1 MYKGLQAKFATYPA
15 LRSLLISTDN
25 SILVNASQ
33 GDLFWGTSR
42 NGVGFN
48 QLGRMLMDLREDFLG
63 GEPGS
68 TYANGHAYRSGYVDP
83 SIALWGN
90 GNSYGGSLFLKAK
103 WTSPKETIQFLRI
116 CRWWQ
121 MRTQDHKPFV
131 VLDSFRK
138 WRGRLDGRF
147 IFFRKAII
155 FWRGQWVSSWQMQA
169 YEGNSQG
176 VDTVPWPFELPYC
189 GRVESFSVTF

>member
-25 SILVNASQ
+25 SILVNTSQ

-68 TYANGHAYRSGYVDP
+68 IQGHGHAHRSGYVDP
-83 SIALWGN
+83 SIAL
-90 GNSYGGSLFLKAK
+90 
-103 WTSPKETIQFLRI
+103 
-116 CRWWQ
+116 
-121 MRTQDHKPFV
+121 
-131 VLDSFRK
+131 
-138 WRGRLDGRF
+138 
-147 IFFRKAII
+147 
-155 FWRGQWVSSWQMQA
+155 
-169 YEGNSQG
+169 
-176 VDTVPWPFELPYC
+176 
-189 GRVESFSVTF
+189 

>member
-83 SIALWGN
+83 SIAL
-90 GNSYGGSLFLKAK
+90 
-103 WTSPKETIQFLRI
+103 
-116 CRWWQ
+116 
-121 MRTQDHKPFV
+121 
-131 VLDSFRK
+131 
-138 WRGRLDGRF
+138 
-147 IFFRKAII
+147 
-155 FWRGQWVSSWQMQA
+155 
-169 YEGNSQG
+169 
-176 VDTVPWPFELPYC
+176 
-189 GRVESFSVTF
+189 